1 MTNKLKEILSKI
13 GVFFSTVWDNLIV
26 EAFRRLVSA
35 IRGMVMIDGDVYFTT
50 KQKKDGSPRV
60 FSLYF
65 GLIGAIIIGI
75 FFATLVFVAA
85 RAMTDYYINN
95 LEWCKISERL
105 HISERQLYRIHGNA
119 LSEFRKK
126 FDMI

>member
-60 FSLYF
+60 FTNSVSS
-65 GLIGAIIIGI
+65 GSVIEAMSTI
-75 FFATLVFVAA
+75 FLVLFS
-85 RAMTDYYINN
+85 
-95 LEWCKISERL
+95 K
-105 HISERQLYRIHGNA
+105 
-119 LSEFRKK
+119 
-126 FDMI
+126 